1 MDAIVRAALVGTA
14 NAQGS
19 HLTGTPVDALVEP
32 AAADGET
39 RFLLAAGAA
48 SVYLQ
53 AGRKPARA
61 AALPEPAP
69 EDPRPA
75 CGPAVAAVLRE
86 LLSGEHRVLL
96 PEACA
101 RMAAAELR
109 LPFDLLPAAL
119 SVPASFR
126 PAIRQVLGER
136 GRWLA
141 RFNESWAWAR
151 TKGLEAAETEAVPSM
166 PPDAERIWE
175 EGNLEDRVSVLSRV
189 RAVDPALARSW
200 LAPVLSKEKAEPRAR
215 LISAL
220 ETGLGPDDEEL
231 LEKSLDER
239 SVQVRSAAGLLLA
252 RLPGSACAGRLRE
265 RVDALLSM
273 EQAKPAA
280 GFFGRVASFLSGE
293 GGGGRLT
300 IEPPAAVDPSW
311 ERDGLPVKPPQG
323 VGQRAFWLAQ
333 VLSRV
338 PPAHWVERFGHGSS
352 ELLAAA
358 ARDTEWGG
366 AVLEGW
372 ARAALAFGASE
383 WAAPLWDAGR
393 ARSAPEDLKELL
405 PQLLEIMPGAE
416 REPRIEKLMDSLPPD
431 EPLAHYLEQVPI
443 PWSPVFAGRY
453 LERTRR
459 LVVEVA
465 RGGRQHYSDPWL
477 PTLPLAALA
486 LPPESFDAVVLG
498 DWPLDRVESPTW
510 IQRTWTERLQELR
523 ERVRLRTTLHK
534 EILP

>member
-1 MDAIVRAALVGTA
+1 MDAIARAALVGTA

-32 AAADGET
+32 AAGDGET

-75 CGPAVAAVLRE
+75 CGSAVTAVLRE

-96 PEACA
+96 PEACS
-101 RMAAAELR
+101 RMAAAGLR
-109 LPFDLLPAAL
+109 LPFELLPAAL
-119 SVPASFR
+119 AVQAPLR

-141 RFNESWAWAR
+141 RFNESWVWAR
-151 TKGLEAAETEAVPSM
+151 SKGLDTPETHDLPSM
-166 PPDAERIWE
+166 PPDAERVWE
-175 EGNLEDRVSVLSRV
+175 EGNLDDRVAVLARV
-189 RAVDPALARSW
+189 RAVDPALARGW

-231 LEKSLDER
+231 LEKSLDDR

-252 RLPGSACAGRLRE
+252 RLTGSACARRLRE
-265 RVDALLSM
+265 RADALLSM
-273 EQAKPAA
+273 EEAKPAA

-293 GGGGRLT
+293 GGGRLT
-300 IEPPAAVDPSW
+300 IEPPTAVDPSW
-311 ERDGLPVKPPQG
+311 EREGLPVKPPQG
-323 VGQRAFWLAQ
+323 VGQRAFWLTQ

-338 PPAHWVERFGHGSS
+338 PPGHWVERFGRGPA

-358 ARDTEWGG
+358 ARDSEWGG
-366 AVLEGW
+366 AVVEGW
-372 ARAALAFGASE
+372 AKAALAFGASE
-383 WAAPLWDAGR
+383 WSAPLWDAGR
-393 ARSAPEDLKELL
+393 GKSAPEDLKELL

-416 REPRIEKLMDSLPPD
+416 REPRIEKLLDSLPPD
-431 EPLAHYLEQVPI
+431 EPLAHYLEQVPT

-459 LVVEVA
+459 LVNEVA
-465 RGGRQHYSDPWL
+465 RGGRQNYDDPWL
-477 PTLPLAALA
+477 PTLPVAALA
-486 LPPESFDAVVLG
+486 LPPESFGAVVLG
-498 DWPLDRVESPTW
+498 DWPLDGVEAPNWT
-510 IQRTWTERLQELR
+510 QRTWAERLQELR
-523 ERVRLRTTLHK
+523 ERVRLRMTLHK